1 MNKYIIRY
9 MRNDGYCTTC
19 SFNTGA
25 KTSAGIGRAAA
36 KAVSE
41 RCGGSIHDITMLD
54 GHDFIR
60 KGGMDFDEPMDRQTY
75 EFYSAIHKS
84 LRKLGVHMTPAMVE
98 MSASIGK
105 PGSDTYT
112 IKYW

>member
-25 KTSAGIGRAAA
+25 KTSASIGRAAA

-54 GHDFIR
+54 GRLRGKGRPNRREESDSMSNVDMVQNAAIFILALAVMVNSLTIMRR
-60 KGGMDFDEPMDRQTY
+60 K
-75 EFYSAIHKS
+75 
-84 LRKLGVHMTPAMVE
+84 
-98 MSASIGK
+98 
-105 PGSDTYT
+105 
-112 IKYW
+112 